1 MNEQTKRWTLMGV
14 SLAIP
19 VILVAAWAS
28 AAQTRLKEN
37 AAVSSLKDVAIASV
51 TDDNYCTPQLKAII
65 RRVAGACGL
74 IEGGGGGR
82 GCQPMEAKK
91 VAALSG
97 DDFNAMFKPLAKR
110 AHIIQFDASKTEL
123 DADAAATI
131 EKAWSDQRGASFFF
145 VVSRASTDGA
155 AELNETLSRDR
166 AKGVLAHLHHDS
178 RFAWID
184 SCAESDHSMVNR
196 LLQDRRT
203 INKVLL
209 STGRLAGD
217 LTLWAYP
224 AGKWLSHL
232 IRGKSNKTSP
242 KGASCAPR

>member
-1 MNEQTKRWTLMGV
+1 MNDNTKRFGLMGV
-14 SLAIP
+14 TLVIP
-19 VILVAAWAS
+19 AILVIAWAS
-28 AAQTRLKEN
+28 SAQTRLKETSS
-37 AAVSSLKDVAIASV
+37 AAKDVAIASV

-82 GCQPMEAKK
+82 DCQPMEAKK

-166 AKGVLAHLHHDS
+166 AKGVLAHLQSKFKDEDLKNQVGLLWLGEQYAQLGDEFCSWNRS
-178 RFAWID
+178 RTADCTAVEINRSAFVAWID
-184 SCAESDHSMVNR
+184 CA
-196 LLQDRRT
+196 
-203 INKVLL
+203 I
-209 STGRLAGD
+209 
-217 LTLWAYP
+217 
-224 AGKWLSHL
+224 
-232 IRGKSNKTSP
+232 
-242 KGASCAPR
+242 